1 MIFKNTRY
9 LLNLLLAA
17 SLSLTTGA
25 VSAQTTKPVGDLG
38 SGSTL
43 LPTGK
48 VITPTAAP
56 GSTFSPLSTGLRPDG
71 NADAAEAVKTVLSPD
86 GKTLLVLTSG
96 YNQNFNNPTT
106 ARYFT
111 YPVLDPTTGAPT
123 STTTRQAEWVFV
135 YDLSSGTPVKKQQI
149 NIPNTY
155 NGLIWAPDGQRFYV
169 SAGIDDRIYVYKLSN
184 NQFAPDAPFILLGHN
199 TNQTAPFPSYDG
211 GLLKGT
217 PAANAADA
225 INFPQGNNGI
235 LQTGAVVAELALS
248 KDGSTLFATNFE
260 NDSLSIIDTG
270 SRKVTKE
277 VQFFKPGQTVATGE
291 FPFGVAVL
299 SNSNGAPVTAY
310 VGSQRDNEVL
320 AVDVASGTVSKR
332 ISVGGQPNRLLLS
345 PDQTRLY
352 VANGNSDSIS
362 VIDTS
367 SNSIAQA
374 ISLSPSGYKYKGGN
388 PNSLELSPDGK
399 TLYVT
404 LGAENAV
411 AVVDLSTGKVSGRI
425 PTGWYPTSV
434 SASQDGKTLYVINA
448 KNTSGPNPTNSRT
461 TLAGTATDTTGK
473 NEYNWALEKA
483 GLLVLPV
490 PDSSTLAALDQQVS
504 NNNGFSNS
512 QAADPTM
519 KFLQTKIQH
528 VIYIVKE
535 NRTYDQ
541 VLGDLPVGN
550 GDPSL
555 NLFPQF
561 NTPNHHQLA
570 LNFVTLDNFYDS
582 GESSGV
588 GWNWTTHAE
597 TTDYNEKTQ
606 WVLYGNGNFN
616 GLTYD
621 YEAIVRT
628 LNIGLPQTAPN
639 PSPQTVRE
647 TGLFDPSGS
656 SSIMPGTKDVNAPDG
671 DGDESSNAV
680 GGYIWDTALRAGKT
694 VRNYG
699 FNVDQNYYATSSDT
713 VDPTKPDPKNPYY
726 LPISS
731 DPFNANLPQAQ
742 TGRATLLGKT
752 DTYYRGF
759 DQSAPDIFRFNEW
772 NREFQN
778 YVKNGNLPNLLLV
791 DLPHDHF
798 GNFSNAVAYLNS
810 PKLEIADNDY
820 TLGKIVE
827 TVSKSPYWSTTAIF
841 VIEDDSQ
848 NGPDHIDSHRSIA
861 YIISPYTQRKALVS
875 TNYNTV
881 NMVRTIEDIL
891 GLDHLNLYDANALA
905 MSDVFTTTPDTSAYT
920 AILPGVLCGNAR
932 GQTASILNLT
942 QACNDPNVTKTAS
955 VPLLHDGKWWAM
967 KTKGFDFS
975 TEDKIDA
982 DKFNRILW
990 AGIMGDNVP
999 YPTVRSHKNLRQNRA
1014 RLLNSWRISQK

>member
-1 MIFKNTRY
+1 MTFKNIKY
-9 LLNLLLAA
+9 LLNLLLAV
-17 SLSLTTGA
+17 SLSLKAIA
-25 VSAQTTKPVGDLG
+25 VSAQTSKPVGDQG
-38 SGSTL
+38 GGSTL

-56 GSTFSPLSTGLRPDG
+56 GSTLYRLSTGLRADG
-71 NADAAEAVKTVLSPD
+71 NADAAEAVKTALSPD

-96 YNQNFNNPTT
+96 YNQKFNNQTT

-111 YPVLDPTTGAPT
+111 YPVLDPMTGAP
-123 STTTRQAEWVFV
+123 SGKTTNQAEWVFV
-135 YDLSSGTPVKKQQI
+135 YDVSSGTPIKKQQI

-155 NGLIWAPDGQRFYV
+155 NGLVWAPDGQRFYV
-169 SAGIDDRIYVYKLSN
+169 SGGIDDRIYVYKSSGT
-184 NQFAPDAPFILLGHN
+184 QFVPDAPFILLGHN
-199 TNQTAPFPSYDG
+199 SNQTAPFPKYDG

-235 LQTGAVVAELALS
+235 LQTGAVVAELAIS

-270 SRKVTKE
+270 SRKVLREIK
-277 VQFFKPGQTVATGE
+277 FFTPGQTVATGE

-310 VGSQRDNEVL
+310 VSSQRDSEVL
-320 AVDVASGTVSKR
+320 AVNVASGAVTR
-332 ISVGGQPNRLLLS
+332 IPVGGQPNRLLLS
-345 PDQTRLY
+345 PDQSHLY
-352 VANGNSDSIS
+352 VANGNSDSVS
-362 VIDTS
+362 VIDT
-367 SNSIAQA
+367 NANKVTQTIL
-374 ISLSPSGYKYKGGN
+374 LSPSGYTYKGAN
-388 PNSLELSPDGK
+388 PNSLEFSPDGSN
-399 TLYVT
+399 LYVT
-404 LGAENAV
+404 LGGENAV
-411 AVVDLSTGKVSGRI
+411 AVVAVATGQVVGRI

-434 SASQDGKTLYVINA
+434 SASANGNLYVINA
-448 KNTSGPNPTNSRT
+448 KGTSGPNPTNSRT
-461 TLAGTATDTTGK
+461 TITGSATDTTGR
-473 NEYNWALEKA
+473 NEYTWALEKA

-490 PDSSTLAALDQQVS
+490 PSNTNLAALDQQVLS
-504 NNNGFSNS
+504 NNGFSNS
-512 QAADPTM
+512 QSPDAM
-519 KFLQTKIQH
+519 MQFLQTKIKH

-555 NLFPQF
+555 TLFPRF

-588 GWNWTTHAE
+588 GWNWTTQAN

-621 YEAIVRT
+621 YEGNVRT
-628 LNIGLPQTAPN
+628 LNIALPQTATN
-639 PSPQTVRE
+639 PSPLTVRE

-671 DGDESSNAV
+671 DGDESPTTI
-680 GGYIWDTALRAGKT
+680 GGFIWDSALRAGKT

-699 FNVDQNYYATSSDT
+699 FNVDQNYYATSSEN
-713 VDPTKPDPKNPYY
+713 VDPTKPDPQNAYF
-726 LPISS
+726 LPISPT
-731 DPFNANLPQAQ
+731 PFESNLPQAQ
-742 TGRATLLGKT
+742 TTRAALLGKT
-752 DTYYRGF
+752 DLFYRGF
-759 DQSAPDIFRFNEW
+759 DQSAPDIFRFHEW

-778 YVKNGNLPNLLLV
+778 YVKGNNLPDLMLV

-798 GNFSNAVAYLNS
+798 GNFSNPVAGLNS
-810 PKLEIADNDY
+810 PKLQIADNDY
-820 TLGKIVE
+820 ALGKIVE
-827 TVSKSPYWSTTAIF
+827 AVSQSPYWSSTAIF
-841 VIEDDSQ
+841 IIEDDSQ
-848 NGPDHIDSHRSIA
+848 NGPDHVDSHRSIA
-861 YIISPYTQRKALVS
+861 YIISPYTQKKAVVS

-891 GLDHLNLYDANALA
+891 GINHLNFYDANAIA
-905 MSDVFTTTPDTSAYT
+905 MSDVFTNTPDLTPYK
-920 AILPGVLCGNAR
+920 AILPGVLCGANR
-932 GQTASILNLT
+932 GTTATTLGITSV
-942 QACNDPNVTKTAS
+942 CSDPQVVKSAS
-955 VPLLHDGKWWAM
+955 VPALRDGKWWALA
-967 KTKGFDFS
+967 TKGFNFS
-975 TEDKIDA
+975 SEDKVDA
-982 DKFNRILW
+982 EQFNRLLW
-990 AGIMGDNVP
+990 AGIMGDRVP
-999 YPTVRSHKNLRQNRA
+999 YPTARSHKNLRYNRA
-1014 RLLNSWRISQK
+1014 KLLNDRRISQK